1 MESEGHEVAFGG
13 DLTLVLKPQL
23 LSPMGQKIM
32 ESEGHEVTFGGE
44 MPLEA
49 NPA

>member
-1 MESEGHEVAFGG
+1 
-13 DLTLVLKPQL
+13 
-23 LSPMGQKIM
+23 MGQKVM

-44 MPLEA
+44 MLLEA

>member
-1 MESEGHEVAFGG
+1 
-13 DLTLVLKPQL
+13 
-23 LSPMGQKIM
+23 MGQKIM